1 MQEEREQEIKIE
13 VSEQIED
20 GVYSNLAIVMHSQS
34 EFVLDFVHLLPNTPK
49 AKVKSRVL
57 LSPDNVK
64 RLMRVLQSNVNSFE
78 AEFGTIELPED
89 KQTDFMEIPN
99 SPFPQGE
106 A

>member
-1 MQEEREQEIKIE
+1 MQETNEQEIKIE

-34 EFVLDFVHLLPNTPK
+34 EFVLDFVHLLPNNPK

-64 RLMRVLQSNVNSFE
+64 RLMRVLKSNIHSFE

-89 KQTDFMEIPN
+89 NQRDFVEMPN